1 MIIDATF
8 WVAISFII
16 FVFVLIYLKIPGK
29 IKNLLN
35 DNINKIKN
43 QIDEAEKLK
52 EEAKNKLSE
61 QENRLAKAKKE
72 IAAMIKQANDDSE
85 KNIIKANDNFHKVME
100 IRKKNTE
107 EKIRQMKAQAIKE
120 IKNSALNIGLES
132 VEKLMLNSLDKN
144 KLDNIFNQSVEET
157 KIALQKKSS

>member
-16 FVFVLIYLKIPGK
+16 FISALIYFKIPSK
-29 IKNLLN
+29 IKNILN

-52 EEAKNKLSE
+52 EEANNKLSE

-72 IAAMIKQANDDSE
+72 MANMIKQANEESE

-120 IKNSALNIGLES
+120 IKNSSLDIALES

>member
-85 KNIIKANDNFHKVME
+85 KNIIKANDNFHKVIE

-120 IKNSALNIGLES
+120 IKNSALDIALES

-157 KIALQKKSS
+157 KIALQKKSG

>member
-8 WVAISFII
+8 WVAISFVI
-16 FVFVLIYLKIPGK
+16 FLSALIYLKIPDK

-52 EEAKNKLSE
+52 DEANNKLSE

-72 IAAMIKQANDDSE
+72 IANMIKQANEESE

-120 IKNSALNIGLES
+120 IKNNSLDIALES

-144 KLDNIFNQSVEET
+144 KLDNIFDQSIEET

>member
-8 WVAISFII
+8 WVAISFVI
-16 FVFVLIYLKIPGK
+16 FISALIYLKIPGK
-29 IKNLLN
+29 VKNLLN

-72 IAAMIKQANDDSE
+72 IANMIKQANEESE
-85 KNIIKANDNFHKVME
+85 KNIIKANNNFHKVME

-107 EKIRQMKAQAIKE
+107 EKIRQMKTQAIKE
-120 IKNSALNIGLES
+120 IKNNSLDIALES

>member
-8 WVAISFII
+8 WVAISFVI
-16 FVFVLIYLKIPGK
+16 FISALIYLKIPGK

-52 EEAKNKLSE
+52 EEANNKLSE

-72 IAAMIKQANDDSE
+72 IANMIKQANEESE

-120 IKNSALNIGLES
+120 IKNSSLDIALES

>member
-8 WVAISFII
+8 WVAISFVI
-16 FVFVLIYLKIPGK
+16 FISALIYLKIPGK
-29 IKNLLN
+29 VKNLLN

-43 QIDEAEKLK
+43 QIDEAEKLT

-72 IAAMIKQANDDSE
+72 IANMIKQANEESE
-85 KNIIKANDNFHKVME
+85 KNIIKANNNFHKVME

-107 EKIRQMKAQAIKE
+107 EKIRQMKTQAIKE
-120 IKNSALNIGLES
+120 IKNNSLEIALES

>member
-16 FVFVLIYLKIPGK
+16 FVLVLIYLNIPGK

-72 IAAMIKQANDDSE
+72 IADMIKQANDDSE

-120 IKNSALNIGLES
+120 IKNSALYIALES

>member
-16 FVFVLIYLKIPGK
+16 FVFVLVYLKIPEK
-29 IKNLLN
+29 IRNLLN
-35 DNINKIKN
+35 DNINQIKN
-43 QIDEAEKLK
+43 QIDEAEKLN

-85 KNIIKANDNFHKVME
+85 KNIIKANDNFHKVIE

-120 IKNSALNIGLES
+120 IKNSALDIALES

>member
-16 FVFVLIYLKIPGK
+16 FVSALIYLKIPGK

-35 DNINKIKN
+35 NNINKIKN

-52 EEAKNKLSE
+52 EEANNKLSE

-72 IAAMIKQANDDSE
+72 IANMIKQANEESE

-120 IKNSALNIGLES
+120 IKNNSLDIALES

>member
-16 FVFVLIYLKIPGK
+16 FVFVLVYLKIPEK

-35 DNINKIKN
+35 DNINRIKN

-85 KNIIKANDNFHKVME
+85 KNIIKANDNYHKVIE

-120 IKNSALNIGLES
+120 IKNSALDIALES

>member
-16 FVFVLIYLKIPGK
+16 FVFVLVYLKIPEK

-120 IKNSALNIGLES
+120 IKNSALDIALES

>member
-16 FVFVLIYLKIPGK
+16 FVFVLVYLKIPEK
-29 IKNLLN
+29 IRNLLN

-85 KNIIKANDNFHKVME
+85 KNIIKANDNYHKVIE

-120 IKNSALNIGLES
+120 IKNSALYIALES

>member
-8 WVAISFII
+8 WVAISFVI
-16 FVFVLIYLKIPGK
+16 FISALIYLKIPGK
-29 IKNLLN
+29 IKDLLN

-52 EEAKNKLSE
+52 EEANNKLSE

-72 IAAMIKQANDDSE
+72 IANMIKQANEESE

-120 IKNSALNIGLES
+120 IKNNSLDIALES

-144 KLDNIFNQSVEET
+144 KLDNIFKQSVEET

>member
-8 WVAISFII
+8 WVAISFVI
-16 FVFVLIYLKIPGK
+16 FIFVLIYLKVPSK
-29 IKNLLN
+29 IKDLLN
-35 DNINKIKN
+35 ENINKIKD

-61 QENRLAKAKKE
+61 QEDRLAKAKKE
-72 IAAMIKQANDDSE
+72 IANMIKQANEDSE
-85 KNIIKANDNFHKVME
+85 KNIIKANNNFHKMME

-107 EKIRQMKAQAIKE
+107 EKIKQMKVQAIKE
-120 IKNSALNIGLES
+120 IKNTSLDIALES

-144 KLDNIFNQSVEET
+144 KLDNIFSQSVEET

>member
-16 FVFVLIYLKIPGK
+16 FVSALIYLKIPGK

-52 EEAKNKLSE
+52 EEANNKLSE

-72 IAAMIKQANDDSE
+72 IASMIKQANEESE
-85 KNIIKANDNFHKVME
+85 KNIIKANDNFHKFME

-120 IKNSALNIGLES
+120 IKNNSLDIALES

>member
-16 FVFVLIYLKIPGK
+16 FVFVLVYLKIPEK

-72 IAAMIKQANDDSE
+72 IADMIKQANDDSE

-120 IKNSALNIGLES
+120 IKNSALYIALES

>member
-8 WVAISFII
+8 WVAISFVI
-16 FVFVLIYLKIPGK
+16 FLSALIYLKIPDK

-52 EEAKNKLSE
+52 DEANNKLSE

-72 IAAMIKQANDDSE
+72 MANMIKQANEESE
-85 KNIIKANDNFHKVME
+85 KNIIKANDNFYKVME

-120 IKNSALNIGLES
+120 IKNSSLDIALES

>member
-16 FVFVLIYLKIPGK
+16 FVFVLVYLKIPEK

-35 DNINKIKN
+35 DNINRIKN

-85 KNIIKANDNFHKVME
+85 KNIIKANDNYHKVIE

-120 IKNSALNIGLES
+120 IKNSALYIALES

>member
-1 MIIDATF
+1 
-8 WVAISFII
+8 
-16 FVFVLIYLKIPGK
+16 
-29 IKNLLN
+29 
-35 DNINKIKN
+35 
-43 QIDEAEKLK
+43 
-52 EEAKNKLSE
+52 
-61 QENRLAKAKKE
+61 
-72 IAAMIKQANDDSE
+72 MIKQANDDSE

-100 IRKKNTE
+100 IRKKNAE

-120 IKNSALNIGLES
+120 IKNSALDIALES

>member
-72 IAAMIKQANDDSE
+72 IADMIKQANDDSE

-120 IKNSALNIGLES
+120 IKNSALDIALES

>member
-8 WVAISFII
+8 WVAISFVI
-16 FVFVLIYLKIPGK
+16 FISALIYLKIPSK

-72 IAAMIKQANDDSE
+72 IANMIKQANEESE

-120 IKNSALNIGLES
+120 IKNNSLDIALES

>member
-72 IAAMIKQANDDSE
+72 IADMIKQANDDSE
-85 KNIIKANDNFHKVME
+85 KNIIKANDNFHKVIE

-120 IKNSALNIGLES
+120 IKNSALDIALES